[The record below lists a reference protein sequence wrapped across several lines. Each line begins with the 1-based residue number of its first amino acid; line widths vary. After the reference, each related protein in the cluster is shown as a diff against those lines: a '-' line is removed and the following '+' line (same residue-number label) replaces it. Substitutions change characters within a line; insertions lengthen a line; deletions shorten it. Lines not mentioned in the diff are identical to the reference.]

1 MKIKTNLFG
10 FVKIVPALQGLKTWR
25 KAWLV
30 RKVNDKM
37 RTAYLETLYELAQKD
52 KNVYALI
59 SDNGAI
65 VYDKYRRDLPKQYL
79 NLGISEANMIG
90 MAAGM
95 ASCGKI
101 PFAYTIGAFLAYRAF
116 EFIRNDVCLQNQ
128 NVKIVGTGAGQVY
141 SALGPTHHSTEDLGG
156 LRALPNLTILCPAS
170 PLEVKKATIAAYE
183 YEGPVYLRLGTNREP
198 EVYESDYTFQI
209 GKAVTLKPGKD
220 ITLIGTGSILK
231 DILDAAAKLEDEG
244 IRARV
249 IDMHTIKP
257 IDKETVI
264 KAVEETGKIVTVED
278 HNVTG
283 GLGSAVAEVIAEY
296 GKGVAFKRI
305 GLHDFSK
312 GYGTYEEVRKNNGN
326 GFMAV
331 GETVRE
337 IIK

>member
-1 MKIKTNLFG
+1 
-10 FVKIVPALQGLKTWR
+10 
-25 KAWLV
+25 
-30 RKVNDKM
+30 M
-37 RTAYLETLYELAQKD
+37 RTAYLDTLYELAQKD
-52 KNVYALI
+52 KRVYALI

-65 VYDKYRRDLPKQYL
+65 VYDKYRRDLPEQYL

-116 EFIRNDVCLQNQ
+116 EFIRNDVCIQNQ

-170 PLEVKKATIAAYE
+170 PLEVKKATKAAYE
-183 YEGPVYLRLGTNREP
+183 HDGPVYLRLGTNKEA
-198 EVYESDYTFQI
+198 EVYEKDYEFQI
-209 GKAVTLKPGKD
+209 GKAVTLKKGKD

-231 DILDAAAKLEDEG
+231 DVLDAAEQLENKG
-244 IRARV
+244 ISARV

-257 IDKETVI
+257 VDKETII

-278 HNVTG
+278 HNVIG
-283 GLGSAVAEVIAEY
+283 GLGSAVAEMVAEY
-296 GKGVAFKRI
+296 GKSIKFKRL
-305 GLHDFSK
+305 GLENFSK
-312 GYGTYEEVRKNNGN
+312 GYGTYDEVKLSNRIGQRDICKQIKD
-326 GFMAV
+326 
-331 GETVRE
+331 
-337 IIK
+337 II

>member
-1 MKIKTNLFG
+1 
-10 FVKIVPALQGLKTWR
+10 
-25 KAWLV
+25 
-30 RKVNDKM
+30 M
-37 RTAYLETLYELAQKD
+37 RTAYLDTLYELAQND
-52 KNVYALI
+52 KRVYALI

-65 VYDKYRRDLPKQYL
+65 VYDKYRRDLPEQYL

-170 PLEVKKATIAAYE
+170 PMEVRKATKAAYE
-183 YEGPVYLRLGTNREP
+183 HEGPVYLRLGTNREP
-198 EVYESDYTFQI
+198 EIYEGDYAFQI
-209 GKAVTLKPGKD
+209 GKAVTLRDGKD

-231 DILDAAAKLEDEG
+231 DVLDAAEQLQGEG
-244 IRARV
+244 IHARV

-257 IDKETVI
+257 LDKDAVI
-264 KAVEETGKIVTVED
+264 KAVEETGRIVTVED
-278 HNVTG
+278 HNVIG
-283 GLGSAVAEVIAEY
+283 GLGSAVAEVVAEY
-296 GKGVAFKRI
+296 DGKVKLKRI
-305 GLHDFSK
+305 GLHVFSD
-312 GYGTYEEVRKNNGN
+312 GYGTYQQVKEQNGI
-326 GFMAV
+326 GKDK
-331 GETVRE
+331 
-337 IIK
+337 IINFVKELMWV